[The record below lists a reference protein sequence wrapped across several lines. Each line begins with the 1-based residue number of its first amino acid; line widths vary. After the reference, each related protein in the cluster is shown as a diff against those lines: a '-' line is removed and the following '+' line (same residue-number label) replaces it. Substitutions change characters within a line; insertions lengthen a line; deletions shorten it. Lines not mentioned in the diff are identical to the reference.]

1 MELDAAVL
9 LFVAAIWA
17 VGYGLNQIG
26 IVWQPVLDN
35 GETVTTALE
44 RGTLLL
50 LAVGVA
56 TAALGAITVASAGAL
71 PVAVGLGT
79 AMLVL
84 LAAAFVDF
92 IASLVVVA
100 DQISVEL
107 YPAFERVNSVLPSLT
122 TDMSNLRLY
131 GSVCVNGCILCCR

>member
-1 MELDAAVL
+1 MISTENTETLYHATSD
-9 LFVAAIWA
+9 
-17 VGYGLNQIG
+17 GYGRL
-26 IVWQPVLDN
+26 
-35 GETVTTALE
+35 
-44 RGTLLL
+44 
-50 LAVGVA
+50 
-56 TAALGAITVASAGAL
+56 ASAGAL

-107 YPAFERVNSVLPSLT
+107 YPAFERVNSVSPSLT
-122 TDMSNLRLY
+122 TDMSNFKDFMGQFASMAASYAADSAIAGLSNVLMKTEA
-131 GSVCVNGCILCCR
+131 